1 MDRGYKVFYRE
12 ANQLV
17 EDIAEARELRAPSL
31 YRKQLKAADIV
42 LIDDQFLPK
51 LSPQAG
57 DELAEILMR
66 RYQNAT
72 TIVTSNRP
80 LEDWARLLGDT
91 AVVTRCWTG

>member
-17 EDIAEARELRAPSL
+17 EDIAEARELRGPRL
-31 YRKQLKAADIV
+31 YRKQLKAADVV
-42 LIDDQFLPK
+42 LIDDLFLPK
-51 LSPQAG
+51 LPPQAG
-57 DELAEILMR
+57 DELAEVLMR
-66 RYQNAT
+66 RYQKAT

-91 AVVTRCWTG
+91 VVVTRCWTG